1 MNNIKLLPSLL
12 IFAEVANRGS
22 FTDAARHLGMSKSAV
37 SQHISRLEEQ
47 MGTQLLSRNTRG
59 MSLTANGAK
68 LLSRSESLK
77 DQVDMAFQELA
88 SAEEVPSGVFSITS
102 PQVMHKEVT
111 APALRQLCIEFP
123 QLQPRVVVTDEVLDL
138 IKENLDVAMFGGEL
152 PDSNYRALPVGT
164 VTEIFYASPTYIQ
177 QYGEPEK
184 PADLINHRCLSA
196 DWQDDIKT
204 IFCTKDNTEERIELK
219 PYVRSNSFACIEE
232 MVRQDMGVGLL
243 SPITCEEYVRKGQL
257 KRILK
262 NYHGKKWPTYIVHPF
277 KGEKPIHV
285 TRFYQLVK
293 YYFTKTNRV
302 SE

>member
-1 MNNIKLLPSLL
+1 MNNVKLLPSLL

-68 LLSRSESLK
+68 LMSRSESLK

-102 PQVMHKEVT
+102 PQSMQEVVT

-123 QLQPRVVVTDEVLDL
+123 QLEPRVVITDQVLDL
-138 IKENLDVAMFGGEL
+138 IKENLDVAMFGGDL

-164 VTEIFYASPTYIQ
+164 ITEIFYASPTYLQ
-177 QYGEPEK
+177 QYGEPET
-184 PADLINHRCLSA
+184 PADLHQHRYLSA

-204 IFCTKDNTEERIELK
+204 IFCTRDNTEEIIELK
-219 PYVRSNSFACIEE
+219 PYVHSNSFACIEE
-232 MVRQDMGVGLL
+232 MVKQDMGIGLL
-243 SPITCEEYVRKGQL
+243 SPATCEEHVRKGKL
-257 KRILK
+257 KRVLK
-262 NYHGKKWPTYIVHPF
+262 DYHGKKWSTYLVHPF

-285 TRFYQLVK
+285 ARFYQLVK
-293 YYFTKTNRV
+293 HYFNKANTIT
-302 SE
+302 S